1 MSQEVLGKTLD
12 IIIPME
18 LLEAHWAVSTAQFR
32 GAHEI
37 FCQTMI
43 TESFD
48 ETWKDDSRRFHF
60 RSVENATGV
69 VTGALALVRDAA
81 ERYTQRVH

>member
-1 MSQEVLGKTLD
+1 
-12 IIIPME
+12 
-18 LLEAHWAVSTAQFR
+18 
-32 GAHEI
+32 
-37 FCQTMI
+37 MI

-48 ETWKDDSRRFHF
+48 ETWKHDLRRYHF

-81 ERYTQRVH
+81 ERYTQRVHWELNSMI